1 MYGYAPAY
9 AQGGIASLA
18 AKGRGGDSMLVH
30 MSPDEVRQLQRFA
43 RAQGMTLTINPE
55 TGLPEAFSLRK
66 LFRSLATLA
75 PIAAALFPPLAA
87 AMPFLATPL
96 GAGVAGGIAG
106 GLSGER
112 GFDLKRGLMGG
123 ALSYGLSSAAQGL
136 RAAGAPGGEAAAL
149 GGAQS
154 FTPAEVA
161 AMSPQAQAA
170 IASAPVA
177 APFSPADATSFLA
190 AQEAGLSAAPSLVP
204 PSSGSISQGIGNL
217 LSGDAATRAAAQK
230 AFSSQFGRGAMT
242 LTGIGALGT
251 ASLAEQEAA
260 AKAAREAG
268 RISQAEYEKA
278 MAEIAETRRRNQY
291 IVQKNPFR
299 FRSGG
304 AIDRTGKPIKDRPVR
319 FFEGGDGDDGDDG
332 GGGFGGDDGGFG
344 DSPADADDAAAGAAM
359 GEAFGGGDDGF
370 GAAADAEDAAM
381 GAAMSGAL
389 GGDSYGGMDGS
400 VDGGLA
406 AAAAEAA
413 AANSM
418 AGFAEPGTGGDFGNV
433 DPFGGYD
440 AGVAA
445 AEAAAADAAAAE
457 AASIGSMGDG
467 GSSIPLSILLDSPM
481 SELTPRKKKW
491 EEMTPEEQE
500 IERRR
505 YMILQNPFQFKKGG
519 IASLPPRYINGAGD
533 GMSDSVPATINNK
546 QPARLAD
553 GEFVIPADVVS
564 HLGNGSSKAGAKQLY
579 AMMDRVRKAR
589 TGTVRQGKSITPS
602 KYMPA

>member
-30 MSPDEVRQLQRFA
+30 MSPDEVRQLQQFA
-43 RAQGMTLTINPE
+43 RSQGMTLTINPE
-55 TGLPEAFSLRK
+55 TGLPEAFKLRK
-66 LFRSLATLA
+66 LFRALATIA
-75 PIAAALFPPLAA
+75 PIAAAFFPPLAA
-87 AMPFLATPL
+87 AMPFLTTPI

-106 GLSGER
+106 GLSGDK

-136 RAAGAPGGEAAAL
+136 RAAGAPGAEVAAL
-149 GGAQS
+149 DGAQA

-161 AMSPQAQAA
+161 ALSPQAQAA

-204 PSSGSISQGIGNL
+204 PSSGSISQGISNL
-217 LSGDAATRAAAQK
+217 LSSDAATREAAQR

-278 MAEIAETRRRNQY
+278 MADIAETRRRNQY

-304 AIDRTGKPIKDRPVR
+304 AISQIGKPVTSQPIR
-319 FFEGGDGDDGDDG
+319 FYDGGDGGGGDPSGDDG
-332 GGGFGGDDGGFG
+332 GDSSGGD
-344 DSPADADDAAAGAAM
+344 SSSAAS
-359 GEAFGGGDDGF
+359 D
-370 GAAADAEDAAM
+370 DAAM
-381 GAAMSGAL
+381 GAAMSENAAAADAAAASAEANAAAADAAIGGVGAF
-389 GGDSYGGMDGS
+389 GGDYGGMTGADFGGLTS
-400 VDGGLA
+400 AIDGGLA
-406 AAAAEAA
+406 AAAAEANA
-413 AANSM
+413 AAQS
-418 AGFAEPGTGGDFGNV
+418 
-433 DPFGGYD
+433 
-440 AGVAA
+440 AA
-445 AEAAAADAAAAE
+445 TADANM
-457 AASIGSMGDG
+457 GSMGSMGSFG
-467 GSSIPLSILLDSPM
+467 GGDSQIPLSILLDSPM
-481 SELTPRKKKW
+481 SATKPSKKKW

-505 YMILQNPFQFKKGG
+505 YMILQNPFQFQKGG

-602 KYMPA
+602 KHMPA